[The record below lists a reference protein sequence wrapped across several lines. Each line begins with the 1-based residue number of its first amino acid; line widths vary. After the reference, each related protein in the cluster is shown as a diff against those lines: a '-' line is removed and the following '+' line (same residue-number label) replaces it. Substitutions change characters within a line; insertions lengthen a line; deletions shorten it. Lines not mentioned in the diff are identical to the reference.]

1 MKSKFKEYFQ
11 YGLIIML
18 VVSIKV
24 FVIDVVSVQG
34 CSMYPTLNESH
45 DKVILEKYKQFK
57 KDYSRGD
64 IVVIKEKS
72 VINKT
77 IIKRIIGLP
86 DETIEVKNGH
96 VYINEELLNEEYL
109 DDTIKTYPDMR
120 IVIPKD
126 SIFVLG
132 DNRENS
138 RDSREIGA
146 IEIDEVLGKAIYRF
160 NFREKLFNE
169 L

>member
-24 FVIDVVSVQG
+24 FIIDVVSVQG
-34 CSMYPTLNESH
+34 CSMYPTLNEQH

-120 IVIPKD
+120 VVIPED

-146 IEIDEVLGKAIYRF
+146 IEIDKVLGKAIYRF